1 MSRKL
6 KFDIPGIDWRV
17 RPDELREVGLE
28 GLYAPELAPPLRLVV
43 DVGFG
48 RGEFLMEL
56 ARENPTTA
64 FLGIEY
70 SFKRVLKMARRLA
83 RSDLVNVRLIE
94 ATAELVVGEQL
105 PLASVDC
112 FWINFPDPWPKKRHH
127 RRRLIQPGFVRALA
141 RRLVAGGELHIATDH
156 VGYAEWIE
164 EVLAG
169 EPGLENAFAP
179 ERFRQRVN
187 DRPSTAYEL
196 EWRAKGHSFRFF
208 SYRRRADVG
217 CWGILNDPG

>member
-1 MSRKL
+1 MPRKL

-17 RPDELREVGLE
+17 RADELGELGLE
-28 GLYAPELAPPLRLVV
+28 RLYSPELAPPLRLVV

-56 ARENPTTA
+56 ARRDPTTA

-94 ATAELVVGEQL
+94 AAAERVVGERL
-105 PLASVDC
+105 PEASVSC

-127 RRRLIQPGFVRALA
+127 RRRLIQPDFVRELA
-141 RRLVAGGELHIATDH
+141 RRLLAGGELHVATDH
-156 VGYAEWIE
+156 VGYAEWID
-164 EVLAG
+164 EVLAA
-169 EPGLENAFAP
+169 EPSLENACAP
-179 ERFRQRVN
+179 ERFRRKAN
-187 DRPSTAYEL
+187 DRPTTAYEL
-196 EWRAKGHSFRFF
+196 EWRAKGHPFF
-208 SYRRRADVG
+208 SFWYRRRVDDG
-217 CWGILNDPG
+217 SRGPGPG

>member
-1 MSRKL
+1 MSRTL

-17 RPDELREVGLE
+17 CPDEIRELGPE
-28 GLYAPELAPPLRLVV
+28 KLYAPELAPPLRLVV

-56 ARENPTTA
+56 AREDPTTA

-94 ATAELVVGEQL
+94 ATAELVVGERL
-105 PLASVDC
+105 PEASVSC

-127 RRRLIQPGFVRALA
+127 RRRLIQARFVRALA
-141 RRLVAGGELHIATDH
+141 RCLVAGGELHVATDH
-156 VGYAEWIE
+156 IGYAEWID
-164 EVLAG
+164 EVLTA
-169 EPGLENAFAP
+169 ESGLENALAP
-179 ERFRQRVN
+179 ERFRRSVN
-187 DRPSTAYEL
+187 DRPTTAYEL
-196 EWRAKGHSFRFF
+196 EWRAKGHPFRFF
-208 SYRRRADVG
+208 AYRRRSCG
-217 CWGILNDPG
+217 PEGGHE

>member
-6 KFDIPGIDWRV
+6 KFDIPGTDWRV
-17 RPDELREVGLE
+17 RPEELRELGLE
-28 GLYAPELAPPLRLVV
+28 KLYAPELGPPLRLVV

-56 ARENPTTA
+56 ASRDPTTA

-94 ATAELVVGEQL
+94 ATAELVVGERL
-105 PLASVDC
+105 PEASVTR

-127 RRRLIQPGFVRALA
+127 RRRLIQPRFVRALA
-141 RRLVAGGELHIATDH
+141 RCLADGGELHVATDH
-156 VGYAEWIE
+156 ADYAEWID
-164 EVLAG
+164 EVLAA
-169 EPGLENAFAP
+169 EPGLENACAP
-179 ERFRQRVN
+179 ERFRRSVE
-187 DRPSTAYEL
+187 DRPTTAYEL
-196 EWRAKGHSFRFF
+196 EWRAEGHSFWFF
-208 SYRRRADVG
+208 CYRRRSEGPLLDSET
-217 CWGILNDPG
+217 

>member
-17 RPDELREVGLE
+17 RPDELRELGLE
-28 GLYAPELAPPLRLVV
+28 KLYAPELAPPLRLVV

-56 ARENPTTA
+56 AREDPKTA

-83 RSDLVNVRLIE
+83 RSDLVNVRLVE
-94 ATAELVVGEQL
+94 ATAQLVVGEL
-105 PLASVDC
+105 PEASVSC

-127 RRRLIQPGFVRALA
+127 RRRLIQPGFVRTIA
-141 RRLVAGGELHIATDH
+141 RCLVAGGELHIATDH

-169 EPGLENAFAP
+169 EPSLENACAP
-179 ERFRQRVN
+179 ERFRRGVN
-187 DRPSTAYEL
+187 DRPPTAYEL

-208 SYRRRADVG
+208 SYRRRADAWPFG
-217 CWGILNDPG
+217 PGPG

>member
-17 RPDELREVGLE
+17 GPDELRELGLE
-28 GLYAPELAPPLRLVV
+28 KLYAPELAPPLRLVV

-56 ARENPTTA
+56 AREDPTTA

-83 RSDLVNVRLIE
+83 RSDLVNLRLVE
-94 ATAELVVGEQL
+94 ASAELVVGERL
-105 PLASVDC
+105 PDASVSC

-127 RRRLIQPGFVRALA
+127 RRRLIQPRFVRALA
-141 RRLVAGGELHIATDH
+141 RCLVPGGELHVATDH
-156 VGYAEWIE
+156 LGYAGWID
-164 EVLAG
+164 EVLAA
-169 EPGLENAFAP
+169 EPALENAWAP
-179 ERFRQRVN
+179 EPFRRSAN

-196 EWRAKGHSFRFF
+196 EWRAKGHPFHFF
-208 SYRRRADVG
+208 WYRRRSDA
-217 CWGILNDPG
+217 PG